1 LSNTYKVIIVDNDQ
15 DQLNWLKYSVL
26 ISNKLSQVET
36 YSSATKFRSGNID
49 LSNDVLI
56 VTQALFKTVLKSLS
70 QKFTVHSVPVPFP
83 ILLLTEDF
91 ENINSIQIF
100 DRTIDAFPIH
110 TLTPKVLDY
119 LLSSLIKDF
128 EKENKL
134 KRLAHIDGLTNATN
148 RQLFND
154 RLKQALMR
162 AKRAKEPISL
172 MYIDLDKFKGINDQY
187 GHAMGDRYL
196 KTFVSVVKA
205 QIRDADT
212 IGRLGG
218 DEFSVLLPKT
228 DYVEAKQI
236 AKRILEQLNTPKKL
250 LDQNLG
256 IRASIGV
263 TNYSGNEDTSEFIG
277 KLITEKADKA
287 VYEAKKRGRNQYVF
301 YNDIIAH

>member
-1 LSNTYKVIIVDNDQ
+1 MSNTYKVIIVDNDE

-26 ISNKLSQVET
+26 ISNKLSQVEI
-36 YSSATKFRSGNID
+36 YSSATKFRSGNVD

-56 VTQALFKTVLKSLS
+56 VTQALFKSVLKSLS
-70 QKFTVHSVPVPFP
+70 QKYTVHSVPFP

-91 ENINSIQIF
+91 ENINSIQF
-100 DRTIDAFPIH
+100 FEGTIDAFPIH

-119 LLSSLIKDF
+119 LLSALIKDF

-154 RLKQALMR
+154 CLKQALMR

-172 MYIDLDKFKGINDQY
+172 MCIDLDKFKGINDQY

-263 TNYSGNEDTSEFIG
+263 TSYSGNEDASEFIG
-277 KLITEKADKA
+277 KHITEKAHKA